1 MSDPRLNG
9 LSIGGATPPVAPPA
23 PGRAGGAGRTGE
35 PGRFGELLTQEIQKG
50 QGITWSAHAAE
61 RLRQRNITLT
71 PALESQIAQGMD
83 MARAKG
89 ARSSLILTEAG
100 AFVVSVSNRTVI
112 TAMDPAQMRERVVT
126 NIDSAVIAPPP
137 A

>member
-1 MSDPRLNG
+1 MH
-9 LSIGGATPPVAPPA
+9 
-23 PGRAGGAGRTGE
+23 E
-35 PGRFGELLTQEIQKG
+35 PM
-50 QGITWSAHAAE
+50 AE
-61 RLRQRNITLT
+61 HCLPRQRTV
-71 PALESQIAQGMD
+71 EAQFVAD
-83 MARAKG
+83 DDVARAKG